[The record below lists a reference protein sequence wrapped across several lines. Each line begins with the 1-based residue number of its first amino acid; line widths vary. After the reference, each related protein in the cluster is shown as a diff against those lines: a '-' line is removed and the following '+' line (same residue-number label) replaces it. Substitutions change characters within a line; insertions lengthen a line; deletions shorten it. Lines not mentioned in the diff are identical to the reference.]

1 MKKKKESSV
10 EVATLSKEERA
21 KIFATMKTTLK
32 KQLGDGI
39 IADQQSLHIESIST
53 GSPLLDSVITG
64 DGYAKG
70 RFIELS
76 GENSCGKS
84 TTATI
89 MLAEAQK
96 AYPDEMVGYIDVE
109 HAINIKYAE
118 KLGLDLSPDKFILVQ
133 PNCLDKNSMVLT
145 KKGHIKISDIS
156 SGDKVAAVCDDS
168 IVQRSVSAFFDTG
181 KKKAFQLRTT
191 KGTLVCSADHRIKT
205 NNGWKKLSE
214 LDTSIDL
221 VETIFSHN
229 NFSNTNNTK
238 LNEDLSFLLG
248 AFIGDGHYGKK
259 CTFTGID
266 QVLNNKIISI
276 VSKYFP
282 ETVIKQS
289 NHKTIV
295 FTKGYK
301 DNRSLCSL
309 HLFLIKY
316 LGRNIK
322 QQKHFPVQIYDSGY
336 SNIKSFIAGL
346 LMTDGTINKYG
357 HFSFTSYIYKNIL
370 DFGYILEG
378 FGVPFRIRKQ
388 SRGDFEW
395 YTLDTSSKEAYLFVS
410 EVPLVSY
417 KRDRVLSA
425 SNICHDSYVKF
436 SKDFWKLFIS
446 ELNAAGFSE
455 KEYYDML
462 FPDRTTK
469 HYFNKK
475 RGVSIEYALILNSV
489 LKSEKVSELIYSDV
503 HYLPILDIIDL
514 NKEIEMVDITVP
526 YAHNFIVS
534 NSVVHNSAEEAFT
547 ALDAFVSSGLFS
559 AVCFDSVGALVTEDQ
574 LTKGFDENTIGSL
587 GRLMGKSI
595 SRINIAAAS
604 SNTAVIW
611 INQIRTKITL
621 FGSGETVA
629 GGRAFPFFHSTRIKI
644 KRTDIIKVNDKPI
657 GQTVKY
663 EIVKNKV
670 GAPFGVIETAIYF
683 GQGYDEYT
691 EIVELAYSL
700 GIITG
705 GAWCFVDKGTENE
718 MRWNGKNAC
727 LSWFRENPEKFQEFK
742 VRVLRQNQGLVVIDQ
757 AALDEDG
764 DEITT
769 EGDS

>member
-1 MKKKKESSV
+1 MKKKKEASV

-39 IADQQSLHIESIST
+39 IADQQNLHIESIPT

-64 DGYAKG
+64 EGYAKG

-96 AYPDEMVGYIDVE
+96 KYPEEMVGYIDVE

-118 KLGLDLSPDKFILVQ
+118 KLGLDLSPDRFILVQ
-133 PNCLDKNSMVLT
+133 PNCLDRNSMVLT
-145 KKGHIKISDIS
+145 KQGHVKISDVSIDRKIATVL
-156 SGDKVAAVCDDS
+156 DKTIGQA
-168 IVQRSVSAFFDTG
+168 SVSAFFETG

-191 KGTLVCSADHRIKT
+191 KGSLVCSADHRIKT

-221 VETIFSHN
+221 VETIFSHTH
-229 NFSNTNNTK
+229 FSSTNNTE

-282 ETVIKQS
+282 STVIKQANYKS
-289 NHKTIV
+289 LV

-301 DNRSLCSL
+301 DNRNLCSL
-309 HLFLIKY
+309 HLFLIRY

-322 QQKHFPVQIYDSGY
+322 QKKYFPVEIYDSGY
-336 SNIKSFIAGL
+336 SNIKSFVAGL
-346 LMTDGTINKYG
+346 LMTDGTINKFG

-370 DFGYILEG
+370 DLGYILEG
-378 FGVPFRIRKQ
+378 FGVPFRIRQQ
-388 SRGDFEW
+388 SRGDFIW
-395 YTLDTSSKEAYLFVS
+395 YTLDTSSKEAYSFVS
-410 EVPLVSY
+410 EIPLVSY
-417 KRDRVLSA
+417 KRGKVLSA

-436 SKDFWKLFIS
+436 TKEFWELFIS
-446 ELNAAGFSE
+446 ELAVAGYSE
-455 KEYYDML
+455 KEYYDIL
-462 FPDRTTK
+462 FPDRTIK

-475 RGVSIEYALILNSV
+475 RGVSIDYALILNSV
-489 LKSEKVSELIYSDV
+489 LKSKRISDLISSEV
-503 HYLPILDIIDL
+503 HYIPILDIIDL
-514 NKEIEMVDITVP
+514 NKDVEMVDITVP
-526 YAHNFIVS
+526 DTHNFIVS

-574 LTKGFDENTIGSL
+574 LAKGFDENTIGSL

-629 GGRAFPFFHSTRIKI
+629 G
-644 KRTDIIKVNDKPI
+644 
-657 GQTVKY
+657 
-663 EIVKNKV
+663 
-670 GAPFGVIETAIYF
+670 
-683 GQGYDEYT
+683 
-691 EIVELAYSL
+691 EL
-700 GIITG
+700 
-705 GAWCFVDKGTENE
+705 
-718 MRWNGKNAC
+718 
-727 LSWFRENPEKFQEFK
+727 
-742 VRVLRQNQGLVVIDQ
+742 
-757 AALDEDG
+757 
-764 DEITT
+764 
-769 EGDS
+769 